1 MKEETIRTLCAA
13 GNWLISAHARKRMI
27 QRGITTAEIERAL
40 LTGEIIEDYPDAY
53 YGPACL
59 LLALS
64 SPGTPLHIVC
74 GENGGSLFV
83 ITAYRPTPEKWDASF
98 RKRRNV

>member
-1 MKEETIRTLCAA
+1 MKEEMIRTLCAA

-53 YGPACL
+53 HGPACL
-59 LLALS
+59 LL
-64 SPGTPLHIVC
+64 SPEAPLHIVC
-74 GENGGSLFV
+74 GENGGCLFV
-83 ITAYRPTPEKWDASF
+83 ITAYRPNPEKWDASF
-98 RKRRNV
+98 RKRRNI